1 MGMEGKKLCI
11 LFSHASSYREP
22 IYRLIDRTY
31 RCEWHFSDEEG
42 GVPRFDTNIFE
53 NVAVHKHRRFGRFHW
68 IDGINGLLAKRE
80 NKTFLMLAGTVDLS
94 CWLFFLRAK
103 LFYPQKKIYLWGHG
117 WYGKETRL
125 EAFIKRLIFNSVSGI
140 FVYGN
145 YARKLMIETG
155 IDGKK
160 IFVLHNSLN
169 YAEQLDLRAKIERSP
184 VYESHFGNTD
194 PNLIFIG
201 RLTAVKKLNQVIRA
215 LAALKGRGV
224 SCNLTFVGDGP
235 MKETLIRLAD
245 DLDLRDRVWFYGA
258 SYDEKAN
265 AELIYNADLCV
276 APGNVGLTAIHAM
289 MFGCPVVSHNDFK
302 WQMPEFES
310 IVPGVTGDF
319 FERDRVESL
328 TGVIERWLRAKTS
341 CREEVRTSCF
351 REIDT
356 QWNPGFQIE
365 VIKNNLDFAKE

>member
-31 RCEWHFSDEEG
+31 RCDWHFSDEEG

-53 NVAVHKHRRFGRFHW
+53 RVAVHKHRRFGRFHW

-103 LFYPQKKIYLWGHG
+103 LFYPKKKIYLWGHG
-117 WYGKETRL
+117 WYGKETRM

-145 YARKLMIETG
+145 YARQLMIGNG
-155 IDGKK
+155 IDGRK

-169 YAEQLDLRAKIERSP
+169 YAEQLDLRGKIKRSL

-201 RLTAVKKLNQVIRA
+201 RLTAVKKLDQVIRA
-215 LAALKGRGV
+215 LAALKDRGV
-224 SCNLTFVGDGP
+224 SCNLTFIGDGP

-258 SYDEKAN
+258 CYDEKTN

-319 FERDRVESL
+319 FERDCVESL
-328 TGVIERWLRAKTS
+328 VSAIGRWLREKTS
-341 CREEVRTSCF
+341 CREEVRSSCF

-365 VIKNNLDFAKE
+365 VIMNNLDFANE